1 MRAKLGLRIR
11 VKFNFALI
19 LCEAHRLVRFTR
31 ERGGCQVILTTP
43 FVFIFLGCGYPSH
56 QIMKCREQLTLK
68 TSYSSKLYTHSN
80 Q

>member
-43 FVFIFLGCGYPSH
+43 FVFYMSWMRIIPV
-56 QIMKCREQLTLK
+56 IK
-68 TSYSSKLYTHSN
+68 
-80 Q
+80 

>member
-19 LCEAHRLVRFTR
+19 LCEAFRLVRFTR

-43 FVFIFLGCGYPSH
+43 FVFYMSWMRIILA
-56 QIMKCREQLTLK
+56 IK
-68 TSYSSKLYTHSN
+68 
-80 Q
+80 